1 MYLHH
6 NGNHTVLFLKVRALT
21 RLSWAGEMIL
31 RDIENVISRETP
43 LFQTFQKAFIPIY
56 CRRSSR

>member
-21 RLSWAGEMIL
+21 RLSWAGEIGQYGYQC
-31 RDIENVISRETP
+31 DVN
-43 LFQTFQKAFIPIY
+43 TF
-56 CRRSSR
+56 SVTL